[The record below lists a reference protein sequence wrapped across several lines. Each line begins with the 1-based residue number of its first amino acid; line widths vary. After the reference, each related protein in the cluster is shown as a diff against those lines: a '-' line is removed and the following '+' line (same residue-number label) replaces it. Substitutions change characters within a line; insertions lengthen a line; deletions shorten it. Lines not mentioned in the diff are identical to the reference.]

1 MSTNKKKL
9 GLAAVLVT
17 LVTGGV
23 LGVASADNG
32 GASADRDARKA
43 EILQRFDTNHD
54 GVLDAGEKQ
63 AMHAAMK
70 AKREE
75 KKQELLA
82 KYDTNKD
89 GTLDEQERQA
99 MRDDLIAQ
107 RFAKLDTDGDGTLS
121 LAEFKAGMEQ
131 RGFGMGGFGH
141 HHGGHRFGR
150 RGPGAPRA
158 K

>member
-1 MSTNKKKL
+1 MSITKKKL

-23 LGVASADNG
+23 IGVASAD
-32 GASADRDARKA
+32 GAGPSADRDARKA
-43 EILQRFDTNHD
+43 EILQKFDANHD

-63 AMHAAMK
+63 AMHDAMK

-75 KKQELLA
+75 KKQEMLA

-89 GTLDEQERQA
+89 GTLDEQERQV

-107 RFAKLDTDGDGTLS
+107 RFAKLDTDGDGKLS
-121 LAEFKAGMEQ
+121 LAEFKAGAEQ
-131 RGFGMGGFGH
+131 RGFG
-141 HHGGHRFGR
+141 HHGFGHRFGR
-150 RGPGAPRA
+150 RGHGPSRTR
-158 K
+158 